1 MGSGIFNPLI
11 PEFLNPSIPK
21 SLDLYPLIFRLQ
33 PRTSNLTRLYDNSE
47 PVKITPNLFTKLSA
61 NWICEGEMILEDNLL
76 LVEKKNNVCTLALNR
91 PGKQNSLS
99 PELIDRLLYTL
110 EALSNDA
117 DVCTVVL
124 RGAGDK
130 AFCAGYDIKSLPTR
144 SGGDVKEA
152 MKTVSPVESL
162 LMCCD
167 ICIGADDIRMGMPPA
182 KLGLVYPWT
191 GLQRFIQ
198 TIGLRSTRELFFSGR
213 FYEGLR
219 LKEFGLVNYL
229 VPRKELETITYNLAE
244 EIAGNAPL
252 ALKGTKRILN
262 ILLQSNRMDH
272 ENQIEAE
279 SIIEAAFNSQ
289 DLKEGQ
295 TAFLEKRKPKFKGE

>member
-1 MGSGIFNPLI
+1 MIA
-11 PEFLNPSIPK
+11 LN
-21 SLDLYPLIFRLQ
+21 L
-33 PRTSNLTRLYDNSE
+33 LTF
-47 PVKITPNLFTKLSA
+47 TPNLFTKVNA
-61 NWICEGEMILEDNLL
+61 TWICRGEMILEDKLL
-76 LVEKKNNVCTLALNR
+76 LVERKNNVCTLVLNR

-99 PELIDRLLYTL
+99 GELIDRLLQTL
-110 EALSNDA
+110 ETLSDDH
-117 DVCTVVL
+117 DVRAVVI

-144 SGGDVKEA
+144 RGGDVKEA
-152 MKTVSPVESL
+152 LKTVSPVESL
-162 LMCCD
+162 LQCILNYPYPVIAMINGAAFGAGCELAMCCD

-219 LKEFGLVNYL
+219 LKEFGLVDYL
-229 VPRKELETITYNLAE
+229 VPRKELEMVTYNLAE

-252 ALKGTKRILN
+252 ALKGTKRIIN
-262 ILLQSNRMDH
+262 ILLQSNRMNH

-295 TAFLEKRKPKFKGE
+295 SAFLEKRKPKFMGK

>member
-1 MGSGIFNPLI
+1 VNPEPLNLVGATWI
-11 PEFLNPSIPK
+11 CKGEIFLN
-21 SLDLYPLIFRLQ
+21 
-33 PRTSNLTRLYDNSE
+33 
-47 PVKITPNLFTKLSA
+47 
-61 NWICEGEMILEDNLL
+61 DNLI
-76 LVEKKNNVCTLALNR
+76 LVEKKNNVCTLVLNR
-91 PGKQNSLS
+91 PDKQNSLS
-99 PELIDRLLYTL
+99 PELIERLLHTL
-110 EALSNDA
+110 EGLSID
-117 DVCTVVL
+117 DDIRTVVL

-162 LMCCD
+162 LQCILNFPFPVIAMINGVAFGAGCELAMCCD

-198 TIGLRSTRELFFSGR
+198 TIGLRSTRELFFSGS
-213 FYEGLR
+213 FYEGIR
-219 LKEFGLVNYL
+219 LKELGLVDYL
-229 VPRKELETITYNLAE
+229 VPRKELEKITYNLTE

-252 ALKGTKRILN
+252 ALKGTKRIIN

-272 ENQIEAE
+272 EDQIEAE